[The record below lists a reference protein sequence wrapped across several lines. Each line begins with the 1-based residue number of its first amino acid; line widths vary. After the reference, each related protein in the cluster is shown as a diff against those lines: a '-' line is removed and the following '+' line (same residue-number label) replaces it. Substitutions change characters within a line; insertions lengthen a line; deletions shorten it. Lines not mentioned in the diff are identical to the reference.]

1 MRTRRDFLRYVAGAS
16 AGAAVLC
23 NAPARLFAAD
33 LRPRVLVI
41 GAGLAGLR
49 CALLLED
56 QGCDVTLLE
65 GRPRIGGRLETLADV
80 PGKPEAGGSVLGRS
94 YARMRSMAERS
105 GAELATPAMGHGP
118 KTGPCKSCHAQ
129 GKVPDRRGGPGGLIA
144 WRGRLVSEGNWIDA
158 MPGLSER
165 ERGVAPDRLMATY
178 IQTANPLPDPEAW
191 TRPGFEKFD
200 DLSLEDYLKSLGAT
214 PAALQLMNVAPN
226 CPGLDR
232 ASSLWALRDGQRRAA
247 AAGGLPLEF
256 VGGSTS
262 FVLKL
267 AAVLRARPITGKVV
281 TAIGSAPDRVVVRCA
296 DGTAYDADYAVCTLP
311 LPALARVTIDPAPP
325 PEQAAA
331 FRGIAYT
338 PITRIYYRIRQPF
351 WEQDGLPV
359 TMWTDSAIERVFPLR
374 DDAGAVVALVSHAD
388 GPGAEK
394 LDSLVEQKRHRFA
407 EQELARLRPATKGAV
422 EAIATTS
429 WATDRFAGGAYPYYA
444 PGQIGRLRPAI
455 ARPLGR
461 LHFAGEHTAI
471 TQPGM
476 EGAAESADRAAGE
489 VLARLASPAASG

>member
-1 MRTRRDFLRYVAGAS
+1 
-16 AGAAVLC
+16 
-23 NAPARLFAAD
+23 
-33 LRPRVLVI
+33 VLVI

-56 QGCDVTLLE
+56 QGCDVTLIE
-65 GRPRIGGRLETLADV
+65 GRSRIGGRLQTLADI
-80 PGKPEAGGSVLGRS
+80 PGRPEAGGSVLGRS

-118 KTGPCKSCHAQ
+118 KTGPCKSCHDQ
-129 GKVPDRRGGPGGLIA
+129 GKVPDRRGGPGELIA
-144 WRGRLVSEGNWIDA
+144 WRGRLVQEGDWIDA
-158 MPGLSER
+158 LPGLSER
-165 ERGVAPDRLMATY
+165 ERGVAPDRLMATF

-200 DLSLEDYLKSLGAT
+200 DLSLEEYLKGLGAT
-214 PAALQLMNVAPN
+214 PTALELMNVAPN

-256 VGGSTS
+256 VGGSTL
-262 FVLKL
+262 FIEKL
-267 AAVLRARPITGKVV
+267 AAVLRARPITRKVV
-281 TAIGSAPDRVVVRCA
+281 TAIGSAPDRIVVRCA
-296 DGTAYDADYAVCTLP
+296 DGSTYDADYAVCTLP
-311 LPALARVTIDPAPP
+311 LPVLARIAIDPAPP
-325 PEQAAA
+325 PAQAAA

-338 PITRIYYRIRQPF
+338 PITRIYYRIRRPF

-374 DDAGAVVALVSHAD
+374 DDDGAVVALVSHAD

-394 LDSLVEQKRHRFA
+394 LDSLGEEERHRYA

-444 PGQIGRLRPAI
+444 PGQIGRLRPAV

-461 LHFAGEHTAI
+461 LHFAGEHTAV

-476 EGAAESADRAAGE
+476 EGAAESADRAAAE
-489 VLARLASPAASG
+489 VTERIASVVRSG